1 MKKIVPVLLIISI
14 SMIFLSGCST
24 EKNPDTK
31 IMIAAAASLK
41 NVFDEKLIPEFEKE
55 NPNFI
60 IDATYDSSG
69 KLQQQIKEGAPVDVF
84 VSAASKQMDELNEEG
99 YIIKDSIKNLLEN
112 KVVVITPRDS
122 DILISDFE
130 DLLKADKIAIGDP
143 DSVPAG
149 QYAKELL
156 TNLNLWD
163 KVQNKLSLGSNVSEV
178 LNWVKEKS
186 ADCGIVYSTDAYST
200 DEVKIVLEAD
210 ENMVSKV
217 IYPVGILKSS
227 ENIENAKKFIEFL
240 NSEKAHEIFSEYG
253 FTPIK

>member
-1 MKKIVPVLLIISI
+1 
-14 SMIFLSGCST
+14 
-24 EKNPDTK
+24 
-31 IMIAAAASLK
+31 MIAAAASLK

-60 IDATYDSSG
+60 IEATYDSSG

-149 QYAKELL
+149 QYAKR
-156 TNLNLWD
+156 TSH
-163 KVQNKLSLGSNVSEV
+163 KFKSLG
-178 LNWVKEKS
+178 
-186 ADCGIVYSTDAYST
+186 
-200 DEVKIVLEAD
+200 
-210 ENMVSKV
+210 
-217 IYPVGILKSS
+217 
-227 ENIENAKKFIEFL
+227 
-240 NSEKAHEIFSEYG
+240 
-253 FTPIK
+253 